1 MKLILDTEN
10 SHPTTIT
17 VRGKEITLLLIESSI
32 LIDSSQ
38 VAKIF
43 DKKEKTV
50 ATKVQKAKL
59 EKYETENVKLLKNYG
74 LMNPE
79 AIKPRPFYDLRQ
91 MLEGPAQYYF
101 KQIDDLDLIE
111 ANEAFAAQSVAVGKD
126 LNFDLDKL
134 NVNGGAIALG
144 HPVGASGARIL
155 VTLIYDMIHNPEY
168 KKGLATLCIG
178 GGMGCA
184 TIVEKYEG

>member
-17 VRGKEITLLLIESSI
+17 VKGKEITLLLIESSI

-38 VAKIF
+38 IAKIF

-50 ATKVQKAKL
+50 ATKVQKSKL

-74 LMNPE
+74 LMHPD
-79 AIKPRPFYDLRQ
+79 AVKPRPFYDLRQ

-101 KQIDDLDLIE
+101 KQIDNLDLIE
-111 ANEAFAAQSVAVGKD
+111 VIIRIAIGK
-126 LNFDLDKL
+126 
-134 NVNGGAIALG
+134 
-144 HPVGASGARIL
+144 HREW
-155 VTLIYDMIHNPEY
+155 IHNRSIDNY
-168 KKGLATLCIG
+168 
-178 GGMGCA
+178 
-184 TIVEKYEG
+184 

>member
-38 VAKIF
+38 IAKIF

-50 ATKVQKAKL
+50 AGKVQKSKL
-59 EKYETENVKLLKNYG
+59 EKYETENIKLLKNYG
-74 LMNPE
+74 LMNHD
-79 AIKPRPFYDLRQ
+79 AVKPRPFYDLRQ

-101 KQIDDLDLIE
+101 KQIDNLDLIE
-111 ANEAFAAQSVAVGKD
+111 VIIRIAIGK
-126 LNFDLDKL
+126 
-134 NVNGGAIALG
+134 
-144 HPVGASGARIL
+144 HCEW
-155 VTLIYDMIHNPEY
+155 IHN
-168 KKGLATLCIG
+168 KR
-178 GGMGCA
+178 
-184 TIVEKYEG
+184 VENFNGE

>member
-17 VRGKEITLLLIESSI
+17 VKGKEITLLLIESSI

-38 VAKIF
+38 IAKIF

-50 ATKVQKAKL
+50 AGKVQKSKL

-74 LMNPE
+74 LMNPD
-79 AIKPRPFYDLRQ
+79 AVKPRPFYDLRQ

-101 KQIDDLDLIE
+101 KQIDEIDLIE
-111 ANEAFAAQSVAVGKD
+111 LIIRVAIGK
-126 LNFDLDKL
+126 
-134 NVNGGAIALG
+134 
-144 HPVGASGARIL
+144 HREW
-155 VTLIYDMIHNPEY
+155 IHNRSLDNY
-168 KKGLATLCIG
+168 
-178 GGMGCA
+178 
-184 TIVEKYEG
+184 